1 MCAATSHLN
10 LTCPPDWTG
19 RKNWALCSRLNG
31 SFSAGLNLAQAL
43 DFVELFASCPGFFL
57 CVAQPLG
64 CIFISLT
71 GSMAGLEGFILDDE
85 MTNSM
90 KTKTLKIIVAKKL
103 TVVRY
108 HASWKIFPPIFD
120 NASEHYQ
127 SP

>member
-90 KTKTLKIIVAKKL
+90 KTKTLKIIVAKKINGCQISRQL
-103 TVVRY
+103 EN
-108 HASWKIFPPIFD
+108 FPTNF
-120 NASEHYQ
+120 
-127 SP
+127 